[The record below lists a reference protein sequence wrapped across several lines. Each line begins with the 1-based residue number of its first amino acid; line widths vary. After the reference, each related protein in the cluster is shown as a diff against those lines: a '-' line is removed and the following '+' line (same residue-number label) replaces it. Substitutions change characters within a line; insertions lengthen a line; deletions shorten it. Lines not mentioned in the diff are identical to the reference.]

1 MKNDNRGM
9 SLVEI
14 IIVVSIVAI
23 LGGLL
28 IGSTGVIGRYRA
40 KECAKKTISAINNT
54 KVHAMSKSLGGTSA
68 STGTT
73 PNASNVY
80 AHFYQNTD
88 DYFVCDIYANPSMG
102 SVTTPIE
109 SKVLV
114 KNKVVFEYQNYG
126 SSTWTDLTSTSTGFY
141 LGFNRSN
148 GGVLPQSGGGKIN
161 KIRIRGGSADY
172 LITIFPDTGKSEM
185 VMQ

>member
-23 LGGLL
+23 LGSLL

-54 KVHAMSKSLGGTSA
+54 KVHAMSKSLGGTLV
-68 STGTT
+68 STGST
-73 PNASNVY
+73 PDASNVY
-80 AHFYQNTD
+80 AHFYTNGD
-88 DYFVCDIYANPSMG
+88 SFVCDIFANPSMG
-102 SVTTPIE
+102 TASNPIE

-114 KNKVVFEYQNYG
+114 NNKVVFEYQNLG
-126 SSTWTDLTSTSTGFY
+126 SATWNDLKSSDFY

-172 LITIFPDTGKSEM
+172 LITIYPDTGKSEM

>member
-1 MKNDNRGM
+1 MKSDNRGM

-23 LGGLL
+23 LGGAL

-54 KVHAMSKSLGGTSA
+54 KVHAMSKSLGGTLV

-102 SVTTPIE
+102 SVTDAIE

-126 SSTWTDLTSTSTGFY
+126 SATWNDLKTTEFY

>member
-23 LGGLL
+23 LGGAL

-54 KVHAMSKSLGGTSA
+54 KVHAMSKSLGGTLS

-73 PNASNVY
+73 SNASNVY
-80 AHFYQNTD
+80 AHFYTKD
-88 DYFVCDIYANPSMG
+88 GDFVCDIYANPSIG
-102 SVTTPIE
+102 SVSDPIE

-114 KNKVVFEYQNYG
+114 KNKVQFEYQYL
-126 SSTWTDLTSTSTGFY
+126 SSATWNDLKTTEFY

-148 GGVLPQSGGGKIN
+148 GGVLPQSGGEKIN

-172 LITIFPDTGKSEM
+172 LITIYPDTGKSEM

>member
-14 IIVVSIVAI
+14 IIVVSIIAI

-54 KVHAMSKSLGGTSA
+54 KVHAMSKSLGGTLVG
-68 STGTT
+68 TGST

-80 AHFYQNTD
+80 AHFHQDSD
-88 DYFVCDIYANPSMG
+88 DYFVCDIYANSKLG
-102 SVTTPIE
+102 TVDTPIE

-114 KNKVVFEYQNYG
+114 KNKVMFEYQNLG
-126 SSTWTDLTSTSTGFY
+126 SSTWSNLDLTTGFY

-172 LITIFPDTGKSEM
+172 LITIYPDTGKSEM